1 MAKIEEAPVEGV
13 DEGGDG
19 DKDGND
25 EDDPRE
31 EDACDAVEKQYDVLI
46 ELLEREKDKDRDNN
60 KDDKDDP
67 HEEDA
72 CDTNEHM
79 ACIWHAPHAKQHIRH
94 LVHQVYQLTKMFP
107 VNSFL
112 WKENRRR
119 FNMQHKTEKNYKT
132 QMSACQT
139 GLGTSWTSKI

>member
-46 ELLEREKDKDRDNN
+46 EQKYKHKYKDRDKN
-60 KDDKDDP
+60 KDDKYDP
-67 HEEDA
+67 REEDA
-72 CDTNEHM
+72 CDMNGHM
-79 ACIWHAPHAKQHIRH
+79 PCA
-94 LVHQVYQLTKMFP
+94 LTCLAFGM
-107 VNSFL
+107 
-112 WKENRRR
+112 
-119 FNMQHKTEKNYKT
+119 H
-132 QMSACQT
+132 
-139 GLGTSWTSKI
+139 

>member
-46 ELLEREKDKDRDNN
+46 ELLEGEKDKHKYKDRDRD
-60 KDDKDDP
+60 KDDKYDLCEKDT
-67 HEEDA
+67 
-72 CDTNEHM
+72 CDTNERM
-79 ACIWHAPHAKQHIRH
+79 ACAHSCLAFGMLAKQ
-94 LVHQVYQLTKMFP
+94 
-107 VNSFL
+107 
-112 WKENRRR
+112 
-119 FNMQHKTEKNYKT
+119 
-132 QMSACQT
+132 C
-139 GLGTSWTSKI
+139 